1 MMRKLFS
8 TLLAATFFVLLAN
21 PAFADRAAYSGVLDL
36 KKTSDALSVEHHHDW
51 SNPAHL
57 SSLRVVDRT
66 SGKELFDKAVPA
78 ITYLWISPDS
88 QYIVGLSNIKYLNQY
103 QLIVLA
109 RSGRELLKQ
118 DLSTLDWAQSTAS
131 VTNWLNWYK
140 APEPRI
146 VLDELTHTLR
156 VEDAGGVMRSFQL

>member
-1 MMRKLFS
+1 MRTLIS
-8 TLLAATFFVLLAN
+8 TWLAATFFVLLAP
-21 PAFADRAAYSGVLDL
+21 PALADRAAYRGILDL
-36 KKTSDALSVEHHHDW
+36 KKTSDTLSVEHHHDW
-51 SNPAHL
+51 STPTHL
-57 SSLRVVDRT
+57 SSLRAVDRT

-78 ITYLWISPDS
+78 ITYLWISADS

-103 QLIVLA
+103 QLIVLS

-118 DLSTLDWAQSTAS
+118 DISTLDWAQSTAS

-140 APEPRI
+140 TPAPRI
-146 VLDELTHTLR
+146 ALDESTHTLR

>member
-1 MMRKLFS
+1 MMRKLIS
-8 TLLAATFFVLLAN
+8 ILMGATLFVLFAN
-21 PAFADRAAYSGVLDL
+21 PAFADRAAYRGILDL
-36 KKTSDALSVEHHHDW
+36 KKTSNDLSVEHHHDW
-51 SNPAHL
+51 SNPMHL

-88 QYIVGLSNIKYLNQY
+88 QYIVGLSTIKYLNQY
-103 QLIVLA
+103 QLIVLS
-109 RSGRELLKQ
+109 RSRQELLKQ
-118 DLSTLDWAQSTAS
+118 DLTMLDWARPTAS

-140 APEPRI
+140 APEPKI
-146 VLDELTHTLR
+146 ALDEATHTLQ